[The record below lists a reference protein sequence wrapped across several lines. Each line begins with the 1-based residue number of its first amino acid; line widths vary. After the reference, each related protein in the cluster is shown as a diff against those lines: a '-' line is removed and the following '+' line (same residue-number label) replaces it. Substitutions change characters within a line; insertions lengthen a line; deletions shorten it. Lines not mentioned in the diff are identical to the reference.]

1 MQKSYYSRHPEIDR
15 VAQRQK
21 ALLRYK
27 RLKSFKFKKF
37 ELSLEE
43 ELFLE
48 NFEAAMKYLW
58 GFRGAEIPRS
68 CEVICIPNEWEA
80 PS

>member
-1 MQKSYYSRHPEIDR
+1 MIMQKNYYSRHPEIDR
-15 VAQRQK
+15 VYHRQK
-21 ALLRYK
+21 ALIRYR

-48 NFEAAMKYLW
+48 NFEAAMRYLW
-58 GFRGAEIPRS
+58 GFRGAEITQAS
-68 CEVICIPNEWEA
+68 EVSFIPD
-80 PS
+80 